1 MGVAPLHTLVV
12 PPSKMPPSK
21 MPPSKTPPST
31 VVEVAPLAPHPT
43 HWLATQKALFSV
55 VHEALSAHS
64 TQRPEIS
71 HTGVVPV
78 QALVPPE
85 LAQDT
90 QVFCAEQNGRPAA
103 LLQ

>member
-12 PPSKMPPSK
+12 PPSK
-21 MPPSKTPPST
+21 TPPST
-31 VVEVAPLAPHPT
+31 VVEVALAVPQPT
-43 HWLATQKALFSV
+43 HWFCTQKALFGSV

-64 TQRPEIS
+64 TQRPETGS
-71 HTGVVPV
+71 HTEVLPV
-78 QALVPPE
+78 HALAPPE

-90 QVFCAEQNGRPAA
+90 QVFCAEQKGKPAA